1 MTVGKFVG
9 SLVLGRRFPYPKP
22 RRKNGLV
29 FGQSITCHV
38 FDSLQW
44 VEAHEFFVITCME
57 FLGTRDHLL
66 PIAWGGGGG
75 GTGDGGEYITPPPP
89 PPPPTGGWGGIHEPR
104 PLLLLVSHPPQKA
117 NVTISFLSPYPPIP
131 LSPHTDRLKIYYSVV
146 KQIHESAL
154 CSKRGGFKLYL
165 PQNSKHDGS

>member
-9 SLVLGRRFPYPKP
+9 SLVLDRRFPYPKP

-38 FDSLQW
+38 FDSLHQW

-66 PIAWGGGGG
+66 HIAWGGGGG
-75 GTGDGGEYITPPPP
+75 K
-89 PPPPTGGWGGIHEPR
+89 GGWGGIHEPR
-104 PLLLLVSHPPQKA
+104 PLLLLVSHPLQKA
-117 NVTISFLSPYPPIP
+117 NVTISFLSPYPHIPIGWKFTTVL
-131 LSPHTDRLKIYYSVV
+131 LSRFMNLHFVVNEADSNDISLKTVNTMAVRHKNKRYV
-146 KQIHESAL
+146 K
-154 CSKRGGFKLYL
+154 
-165 PQNSKHDGS
+165 

>member
-38 FDSLQW
+38 FDSLHQW

-57 FLGTRDHLL
+57 FLWTRDHLL
-66 PIAWGGGGG
+66 PIAQEKREKKKK
-75 GTGDGGEYITPPPP
+75 GEKLKEKSLHQRACLLIEKLTLRELAAITNTNNFTSIATTIRCWVNQEIGQASSSLPSA
-89 PPPPTGGWGGIHEPR
+89 TAARQR
-104 PLLLLVSHPPQKA
+104 P
-117 NVTISFLSPYPPIP
+117 F
-131 LSPHTDRLKIYYSVV
+131 
-146 KQIHESAL
+146 
-154 CSKRGGFKLYL
+154 
-165 PQNSKHDGS
+165 

>member
-44 VEAHEFFVITCME
+44 VEAHEFSLITCME

-75 GTGDGGEYITPPPP
+75 K
-89 PPPPTGGWGGIHEPR
+89 GGWGGIHEPH

-131 LSPHTDRLKIYYSVV
+131 LYPYPHIPIGWKFTTVLLSRFMNLHFVVNEADSNDISLKTVNTMAVRHKNKRYV
-146 KQIHESAL
+146 K
-154 CSKRGGFKLYL
+154 
-165 PQNSKHDGS
+165 

>member
-9 SLVLGRRFPYPKP
+9 SLVLGRRFSYPKP

-66 PIAWGGGGG
+66 PIAWGGGGK
-75 GTGDGGEYITPPPP
+75 
-89 PPPPTGGWGGIHEPR
+89 GGWGGIHEPR

>member
-75 GTGDGGEYITPPPP
+75 K
-89 PPPPTGGWGGIHEPR
+89 GGWGGIHEPR

>member
-9 SLVLGRRFPYPKP
+9 SLVLDRRFPYPKP

-38 FDSLQW
+38 FDSLHQW

-57 FLGTRDHLL
+57 FLGNRDHLL
-66 PIAWGGGGG
+66 PIAWGGGER
-75 GTGDGGEYITPPPP
+75 GDEEEFMNPAPFF
-89 PPPPTGGWGGIHEPR
+89 
-104 PLLLLVSHPPQKA
+104 
-117 NVTISFLSPYPPIP
+117 FLSPIHHKKPMSRSHSYPPIP
-131 LSPHTDRLKIYYSVV
+131 ISPHTDRLKIYYSVV

-154 CSKRGGFKLYL
+154 CSKRGGFKRHL

>member
-44 VEAHEFFVITCME
+44 VEAHEFSLITCME

-66 PIAWGGGGG
+66 PIAWGGGGK
-75 GTGDGGEYITPPPP
+75 
-89 PPPPTGGWGGIHEPR
+89 GGWGGIHEPR

-117 NVTISFLSPYPPIP
+117 SVTISFLSPYPPIP
-131 LSPHTDRLKIYYSVV
+131 LYLYPHIPIGWKFTTVLLSRFMNLHFVVNEADSNDISLKTVNTMAVRHKNKRYV
-146 KQIHESAL
+146 K
-154 CSKRGGFKLYL
+154 
-165 PQNSKHDGS
+165 

>member
-1 MTVGKFVG
+1 MTVEKFVG
-9 SLVLGRRFPYPKP
+9 SLVLDRRFPYPKP
-22 RRKNGLV
+22 KRKNGLV

-38 FDSLQW
+38 FDSLHQW

-66 PIAWGGGGG
+66 PIAWGEGGGKG
-75 GTGDGGEYITPPPP
+75 GMRRNSWTPPPSSSCLP
-89 PPPPTGGWGGIHEPR
+89 STTKSQCHDLI
-104 PLLLLVSHPPQKA
+104 
-117 NVTISFLSPYPPIP
+117 PIP
-131 LSPHTDRLKIYYSVV
+131 LSTHTDRLKIYYSVV

-154 CSKRGGFKLYL
+154 CSKRGGFKRYL

>member
-44 VEAHEFFVITCME
+44 VEAHEFSLITCME

-66 PIAWGGGGG
+66 PIAWGGGK
-75 GTGDGGEYITPPPP
+75 
-89 PPPPTGGWGGIHEPR
+89 GGWGGIHEPR

-131 LSPHTDRLKIYYSVV
+131 LYPYPHIPIGWKFTTVLLSRFMNLHFVVNEADSNDISLKTVNTMAVRHKNKRYV
-146 KQIHESAL
+146 K
-154 CSKRGGFKLYL
+154 
-165 PQNSKHDGS
+165 

>member
-66 PIAWGGGGG
+66 PIAWGGG
-75 GTGDGGEYITPPPP
+75 E
-89 PPPPTGGWGGIHEPR
+89 GGWGGIHEPR

>member
-75 GTGDGGEYITPPPP
+75 KGE
-89 PPPPTGGWGGIHEPR
+89 WGGIHEPR

>member
-9 SLVLGRRFPYPKP
+9 SLVLDRRFPYPKP

-38 FDSLQW
+38 FDSLHQW

-66 PIAWGGGGG
+66 PIARGGGEGG
-75 GTGDGGEYITPPPP
+75 MRRNSWTPPPSSSCLP
-89 PPPPTGGWGGIHEPR
+89 STTKSQCHDLI
-104 PLLLLVSHPPQKA
+104 
-117 NVTISFLSPYPPIP
+117 PIP
-131 LSPHTDRLKIYYSVV
+131 LSTPTDRLKIYYSVV

-154 CSKRGGFKLYL
+154 CSKRGGFKRYL
-165 PQNSKHDGS
+165 PQNSKHDGSWTQK

>member
-66 PIAWGGGGG
+66 PIAWGGGGK
-75 GTGDGGEYITPPPP
+75 
-89 PPPPTGGWGGIHEPR
+89 GGWGGIHEPR
-104 PLLLLVSHPPQKA
+104 PLLLLLVSHPPQKA

-131 LSPHTDRLKIYYSVV
+131 LSPYPHIPIGWKFTTVLLSRFMNQHFVVNEADSNYISLKTVNTMAVRHKNKIYV
-146 KQIHESAL
+146 K
-154 CSKRGGFKLYL
+154 
-165 PQNSKHDGS
+165 

>member
-66 PIAWGGGGG
+66 PIAWGGGGK
-75 GTGDGGEYITPPPP
+75 GDEEEFMNPAPFF
-89 PPPPTGGWGGIHEPR
+89 
-104 PLLLLVSHPPQKA
+104 
-117 NVTISFLSPYPPIP
+117 FLSPIHHKKPMSRSHSYPPIP

>member
-38 FDSLQW
+38 FDSLHQW

-57 FLGTRDHLL
+57 FLGLGTTYYLS
-66 PIAWGGGGG
+66 PGGGGG
-75 GTGDGGEYITPPPP
+75 KGGMRRNSWTPPPSSSCLP
-89 PPPPTGGWGGIHEPR
+89 STTKSQCHDLI
-104 PLLLLVSHPPQKA
+104 
-117 NVTISFLSPYPPIP
+117 PIP

-154 CSKRGGFKLYL
+154 CSKRGGFKRYL

>member
-75 GTGDGGEYITPPPP
+75 GK
-89 PPPPTGGWGGIHEPR
+89 GGWGGIHEPR
-104 PLLLLVSHPPQKA
+104 PLLLVSHPPQKA

>member
-44 VEAHEFFVITCME
+44 VEAHEFSLITCME

-66 PIAWGGGGG
+66 PIAWGGGGR
-75 GTGDGGEYITPPPP
+75 GDEEEFMNPAPFFFLSP
-89 PPPPTGGWGGIHEPR
+89 IHHKKPMSR
-104 PLLLLVSHPPQKA
+104 SHSYP
-117 NVTISFLSPYPPIP
+117 LSPYPPIP

-154 CSKRGGFKLYL
+154 CSKRGGFKRYL

>member
-44 VEAHEFFVITCME
+44 VEAHEFSLITCME

-75 GTGDGGEYITPPPP
+75 K
-89 PPPPTGGWGGIHEPR
+89 GGWGGIHEPR

-154 CSKRGGFKLYL
+154 CSKRGGFKRYL

>member
-75 GTGDGGEYITPPPP
+75 RGMRRNSWTPPPSSSCLP
-89 PPPPTGGWGGIHEPR
+89 STTKSQCHDLI
-104 PLLLLVSHPPQKA
+104 
-117 NVTISFLSPYPPIP
+117 PIP
-131 LSPHTDRLKIYYSVV
+131 LSPYPHIPIGWKFTTVLLSRFMNQHFVVNEADSNYISLKTVNTMAVRHKNKIYV
-146 KQIHESAL
+146 K
-154 CSKRGGFKLYL
+154 
-165 PQNSKHDGS
+165 

>member
-66 PIAWGGGGG
+66 PIAWGGGGK
-75 GTGDGGEYITPPPP
+75 
-89 PPPPTGGWGGIHEPR
+89 GGWGGIHEPR

>member
-75 GTGDGGEYITPPPP
+75 GKGDEEEFMNPAPFF
-89 PPPPTGGWGGIHEPR
+89 
-104 PLLLLVSHPPQKA
+104 
-117 NVTISFLSPYPPIP
+117 FLSPIHHKKPMSRSHSYPPIP

>member
-44 VEAHEFFVITCME
+44 VEAHEFSLITCME

-66 PIAWGGGGG
+66 PIAWGGGGK
-75 GTGDGGEYITPPPP
+75 
-89 PPPPTGGWGGIHEPR
+89 GGWGGIHEPR

-131 LSPHTDRLKIYYSVV
+131 LYPYPHIPIGWKFTTVLLSRFMNLHFVVNEADSNDISLKTVNTMAVRHKNKRYV
-146 KQIHESAL
+146 K
-154 CSKRGGFKLYL
+154 
-165 PQNSKHDGS
+165 

>member
-66 PIAWGGGGG
+66 PIAWGGGGK
-75 GTGDGGEYITPPPP
+75 
-89 PPPPTGGWGGIHEPR
+89 GGWGGIHEPR

-146 KQIHESAL
+146 KHIHESAL

>member
-75 GTGDGGEYITPPPP
+75 GRGKGEEEELINPPPFF
-89 PPPPTGGWGGIHEPR
+89 
-104 PLLLLVSHPPQKA
+104 
-117 NVTISFLSPYPPIP
+117 FLSPIHHKKPMSRSHSYPPIP

>member
-75 GTGDGGEYITPPPP
+75 GK
-89 PPPPTGGWGGIHEPR
+89 GGWGGIHEPR

>member
-1 MTVGKFVG
+1 MIVGKFVG

-66 PIAWGGGGG
+66 PIAWGGGGK
-75 GTGDGGEYITPPPP
+75 
-89 PPPPTGGWGGIHEPR
+89 GGWGGIHEPR

-154 CSKRGGFKLYL
+154 CSKRGGFKRHL

>member
-29 FGQSITCHV
+29 FGQSIKCHV

-75 GTGDGGEYITPPPP
+75 K
-89 PPPPTGGWGGIHEPR
+89 GGWGGIHEPR
-104 PLLLLVSHPPQKA
+104 SLLILVSHPPQKA

>member
-66 PIAWGGGGG
+66 PIAWGGGGERG
-75 GTGDGGEYITPPPP
+75 MRRNSWTPPPSSSSCLP
-89 PPPPTGGWGGIHEPR
+89 STTKSQCHDLIPIP
-104 PLLLLVSHPPQKA
+104 
-117 NVTISFLSPYPPIP
+117 LSPYPPIP

>member
-44 VEAHEFFVITCME
+44 VEAHEFSLITCME

-75 GTGDGGEYITPPPP
+75 K
-89 PPPPTGGWGGIHEPR
+89 GGWGGIHEPR

-131 LSPHTDRLKIYYSVV
+131 LYPYPHIPIGWKFTTVLLSRFMNLHFVVNEADSNDISLKTVNTMAVRHKNKRYV
-146 KQIHESAL
+146 K
-154 CSKRGGFKLYL
+154 
-165 PQNSKHDGS
+165 

>member
-75 GTGDGGEYITPPPP
+75 GKGDEEEFMNPAPFF
-89 PPPPTGGWGGIHEPR
+89 
-104 PLLLLVSHPPQKA
+104 
-117 NVTISFLSPYPPIP
+117 FLSPIHHKKPMSRSHSYPPIP
-131 LSPHTDRLKIYYSVV
+131 LSPYPHIPIGWKFTTVLLSRFMNQHFVVNEADSNYISLKTVNTMAVRHKNKIYV
-146 KQIHESAL
+146 K
-154 CSKRGGFKLYL
+154 
-165 PQNSKHDGS
+165 

>member
-9 SLVLGRRFPYPKP
+9 SLVLDRRFPYPKP

-38 FDSLQW
+38 FDSLHQW

-66 PIAWGGGGG
+66 HIAWGGGGG
-75 GTGDGGEYITPPPP
+75 KGGMRRNSWTPPPSSSCLP
-89 PPPPTGGWGGIHEPR
+89 STTKSQCHDLI
-104 PLLLLVSHPPQKA
+104 
-117 NVTISFLSPYPPIP
+117 PIP
-131 LSPHTDRLKIYYSVV
+131 LSTHTDRLKIYYSVV

-154 CSKRGGFKLYL
+154 CSKRGGFKRYL
-165 PQNSKHDGS
+165 PINSKHDGS